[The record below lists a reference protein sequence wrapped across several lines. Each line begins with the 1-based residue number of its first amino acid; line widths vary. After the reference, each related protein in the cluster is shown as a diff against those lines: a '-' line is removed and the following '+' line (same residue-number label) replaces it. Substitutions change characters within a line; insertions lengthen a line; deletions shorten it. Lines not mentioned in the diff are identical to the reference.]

1 MDHKVTERDI
11 IRKFATWWPR
21 LDSVAADNVLYR
33 SKSSWRLD
41 MLDGN
46 NQLCTLEFHVPEPKL
61 FCFSA
66 LTPNH
71 RRLPVPG
78 LDHAK
83 NREEALCCIQSAPS
97 PRAPVRKE
105 KK

>member
-46 NQLCTLEFHVPEPKL
+46 NQLFTLEFHVPRPKL
-61 FCFSA
+61 FGFSA
-66 LTPNH
+66 LTPTY
-71 RRLPVPG
+71 RLLPVPG
-78 LDHAK
+78 LDEAK
-83 NREEALCCIQSAPS
+83 TREEALSCIHSAPS
-97 PRAPVRKE
+97 PRAPIRKE